1 MRNLLE
7 RLKRLERFVCCWWY
21 GPMLFLAAGID
32 HYVIFIPT
40 IGLMVSSV
48 FLTPKRWLSIG
59 LWTATGSWL
68 GAWLLGVIAQYL
80 GFSVIESYFPDL
92 LHTPFWN
99 WTHQFFSEHGAWVV
113 FFAGLTPVPQQP
125 PVIIAAIAGTPLV
138 KIGIVLLVAKI
149 MKFGFLSYL
158 ASHAPQKLNRFT
170 EVRHELDK
178 LHIEPP
184 GADGSTVRDCREKPG
199 SE

>member
-1 MRNLLE
+1 
-7 RLKRLERFVCCWWY
+7 
-21 GPMLFLAAGID
+21 MLFFAAGID

-48 FLTPKRWLSIG
+48 FLAPKRWLSIG
-59 LWTATGSWL
+59 LWTATGSAL
-68 GAWLLGVIAQYL
+68 GVLLLGWLAQYL
-80 GFSVIESYFPDL
+80 GFSAIMTYYPEL

-99 WTHQFFSEHGAWVV
+99 MTHNFFSEHGDWVI

-125 PVIIAAIAGTPLV
+125 PVVIAAIAGTPLIE
-138 KIGIVLLVAKI
+138 IGAVLLIATI
-149 MKFGFLSYL
+149 MKFGFLAYL
-158 ASHAPQKLNRFT
+158 ASHAPQKLNRFSG
-170 EVRHELDK
+170 VRHELDQ

-184 GADGSTVRDCREKPG
+184 GSDSK

>member
-7 RLKRLERFVCCWWY
+7 RLQRLERFVCRWWY

-68 GAWLLGVIAQYL
+68 GAWLLGVMAHYL
-80 GFSVIESYFPDL
+80 GISVIETYFPDL
-92 LHTPFWN
+92 LHTPFWSF
-99 WTHQFFSEHGAWVV
+99 THRFFSDHGAWVV

-184 GADGSTVRDCREKPG
+184 GGDSPPR
-199 SE
+199 